1 MTPVPTRGPM
11 RLAYVILFL
20 LTATLVLAQAPA
32 NPPATPAPEENVTAL
47 AKTTQNPVGDIVS
60 VPFQFNFNSGGAYQD
75 QTFFNLNFQPVIPI
89 HLTPKLIYIARTIVP
104 VVSIPT
110 TNGTSYSGV
119 GDIVEQTFFT
129 PAHPGKIILG
139 LGPSFSFPTA
149 TAYPAKTGTWAGGG
163 SAVVLA
169 MPGPFVLGSLFVQ
182 LSPMTDSGGAPKVNN
197 FLWQYFVNYN
207 FGKGWALSTAPS
219 ITANWDIHSGQK
231 WTVPY
236 GGGIT
241 RTLVFN
247 KQPMSLGFQYYYAP
261 VRPDN
266 AASSTVRFTISL
278 IYPQRR

>member
-1 MTPVPTRGPM
+1 M
-11 RLAYVILFL
+11 RLAYGILFIF
-20 LTATLVLAQAPA
+20 TATLVLAQAP
-32 NPPATPAPEENVTAL
+32 PQPSPAAAKPADDTENVTAL

-60 VPFQFNFNSGGAYQD
+60 VPFQFNFNSGGAYVD

-89 HLTPKLIYIARTIVP
+89 HLTPKLTYITRTIVP
-104 VVSIPT
+104 ILSIPT
-110 TNGTSYSGV
+110 GNGTSSSGV

-139 LGPSFSFPTA
+139 IGPSFSFPTA

-163 SAVVLA
+163 SLVVLA
-169 MPGPFVLGSLFVQ
+169 TPGPFVLGSLFVQ
-182 LSPMTDSGGAPKVNN
+182 LSPMTDSGGEPKVNN

-219 ITANWDIHSGQK
+219 ITANWDIHTGQK

-241 RTLVFN
+241 RTLVFAG
-247 KQPMSLGFQYYYAP
+247 QPMSLGFQYYYAP
-261 VRPDN
+261 VRPSN
-266 AASSTVRFTISL
+266 AASSTVRFNVVL
-278 IYPQRR
+278 IYPQRRGK

>member
-1 MTPVPTRGPM
+1 M
-11 RLAYVILFL
+11 RLAYAILFL
-20 LTATLVLAQAPA
+20 FTATLVLAQAP
-32 NPPATPAPEENVTAL
+32 PQPSPAAAKPAPDAEDVTAL
-47 AKTTQNPVGDIVS
+47 AKETQNPVADLVS
-60 VPFQFNFNSGGAYQD
+60 VPFQFNFNSGGAYVD

-89 HLTPKLIYIARTIVP
+89 HLTPKLVYISRTIVP

-129 PAHPGKIILG
+129 PAHPRKIILG

-163 SAVVLA
+163 SFVVLA
-169 MPGPFVLGSLFVQ
+169 TPGPWVLGSLFVQ
-182 LSPMTDSGGAPKVNN
+182 LSPMTDSGGEPKVNN

-207 FGKGWALSTAPS
+207 FGKGWALSSAPS
-219 ITANWDIHSGQK
+219 ITANWDIHSGQQ

-241 RTLVFN
+241 RTLVFAG
-247 KQPMSLGFQYYYAP
+247 QPMSLGFQYYYAP
-261 VRPDN
+261 VRPSN
-266 AASSTVRFTISL
+266 AASSTVRFNVVL
-278 IYPQRR
+278 IYPQRPGRK

>member
-1 MTPVPTRGPM
+1 M
-11 RLAYVILFL
+11 RLAYAILFL
-20 LTATLVLAQAPA
+20 FTATLVLAQAPA
-32 NPPATPAPEENVTAL
+32 TPNPGAAQAPNTDESVTAL

-60 VPFQFNFNSGGAYQD
+60 VPFQFNFNSDGAYKD

-89 HLTPKLIYIARTIVP
+89 HLTPKLTYISRTIVP

-110 TNGTSYSGV
+110 GNGVSYSGI

-163 SAVVLA
+163 SLVVLA
-169 MPGPFVLGSLFVQ
+169 TPGPFVLGSLFVQ
-182 LSPMTDSGGAPKVNN
+182 LSPMTDSGGEPKVNN

-219 ITANWDIHSGQK
+219 ITANWDIHSGQQ

-236 GGGIT
+236 GGGIS
-241 RTLVFN
+241 RTLVFDR
-247 KQPMSLGFQYYYAP
+247 QPMTLGFQYYYAP
-261 VRPDN
+261 VRPSS
-266 AASSTVRFTISL
+266 AASSTLRFSVAL
-278 IYPQRR
+278 IYPQKPAGK